1 MEGPARRV
9 FSLPVALIA
18 LAWIV
23 GPACRCGDE
32 AVEVTGLHSLAFD
45 GIDDYVAID
54 HLPGI
59 DGDGL
64 TVEAWVRPD
73 GPEVPRA
80 NILAR
85 RDPRGRGDAF
95 LFRIREDMGGVL
107 EFGVANQHEA
117 WGMAGKARIPRQ
129 RWTHV
134 AAIYQREEGAIFLYV
149 DGDLD
154 AEGRTP
160 VKAHTGEMPVWL
172 GGDPLRG
179 ASARP
184 FAGQIDDLRVWD
196 HARPAAHLK
205 ETARLPLR
213 GDEPG
218 LVLLWSM
225 DEGQGQQVGDGA
237 GEPQVGTLGS
247 ERGEDPSD
255 PTWSDENPF

>member
-1 MEGPARRV
+1 MQRPSRSARFPAIT
-9 FSLPVALIA
+9 LIA
-18 LAWIV
+18 LAWLA
-23 GPACRCGDE
+23 GTGCRCSDPAAEE
-32 AVEVTGLHSLAFD
+32 AGPHSLAFD
-45 GIDDYVAID
+45 GIDDYVALE

-59 DGDGL
+59 DGAGV

-85 RDPRGRGDAF
+85 RDPKGRGDAF
-95 LFRIREDMGGVL
+95 LFRVREDMGGVL
-107 EFGVANQHEA
+107 EFGVANGHEA
-117 WGMAGKARIPRQ
+117 WGMAGKTPIPRQ

-134 AAIYQREEGAIFLYV
+134 AAVYEREDGAISLYV
-149 DGDLD
+149 GGDLD

-160 VKAHTGEMPVWL
+160 VKARTGEMPLWL

-179 ASARP
+179 ASGRP

-196 HARPAAHLK
+196 HARPAAQLK

-225 DEGQGQQVGDGA
+225 DEGDGQRVGDGA
-237 GEPQVGTLGS
+237 GEAQVGTLGS
-247 ERGEDPSD
+247 ERGEDSSD
-255 PTWSDENPF
+255 PTWSRESPF